1 MPPLFGAVAHS
12 GATPTGPP
20 GATYST
26 GFFEADEGEVV
37 ALVAMPTGAGKP
49 AEIETTMI
57 PGGRFAV
64 ALHRGPFSDAV
75 RTYGALGSHVAE
87 HDRTLAE
94 PIREIYLAG
103 PAERDDPATY
113 RTEICWPVGP
123 TQHAEVD
130 PGASPYFA
138 SVGRTRDRTGPPH
151 VDLMFLKVPQADGGR
166 PKNSVHVDLLSP
178 HRDQRVSRAIGLGA
192 THVGDFD
199 EHATAWTTLADPEG
213 NVFDIGVGH

>member
-1 MPPLFGAVAHS
+1 MPPCS
-12 GATPTGPP
+12 GRSPTAEQRRQARPP

-37 ALVAMPTGAGKP
+37 ALVPMPTGAGKP

-57 PGGRFAV
+57 PGGRSAV

-75 RTYGALGSHVAE
+75 RTYGALGSRVAE

-113 RTEICWPVGP
+113 RTE
-123 TQHAEVD
+123 
-130 PGASPYFA
+130 
-138 SVGRTRDRTGPPH
+138 
-151 VDLMFLKVPQADGGR
+151 
-166 PKNSVHVDLLSP
+166 LLA
-178 HRDQRVSRAIGLGA
+178 RR
-192 THVGDFD
+192 
-199 EHATAWTTLADPEG
+199 ADPARRGRSGREPVLRQRRPDEG
-213 NVFDIGVGH
+213 PDRPTAR